1 MNPNDS
7 RVSNGLMKVVAYLR
21 VSTEQQAGSGLGLEA
36 QLASIEEYARKNEL
50 KLDKVLIDSGI
61 SGTAS
66 LENRPSL
73 VEALGLIEEGTILL
87 VSKLDRLS
95 RDPLVLLLV
104 EDSVKKSGGRIV
116 SAAGEGTDSEDPSQI
131 LLRRILSAV
140 AENEAKLVSVRT
152 KAALKAKQA
161 RGEWVGRPPFGYE
174 VEDGQLVKGA
184 KWFMASTVVDYR
196 NAGWKL
202 REIVERME
210 TMFPAEKWSIKKIH
224 HICRRNEQLS
234 IN

>member
-1 MNPNDS
+1 MN
-7 RVSNGLMKVVAYLR
+7 VVAYLR
-21 VSTEQQAGSGLGLEA
+21 VSTEQQVGSGLGLEA
-36 QLASIEEYARKNEL
+36 QRASIEDYAAKHEWSIGEFL
-50 KLDKVLIDSGI
+50 VDSGI

-73 VEALGLIEEGTILL
+73 VKALGQVENGTVLL

-104 EDSVKKSGGRIV
+104 EDSVKRSGGRIV
-116 SAAGEGTDSEDPSQI
+116 STAGEGTDSDEPSQV

-140 AENEAKLVSVRT
+140 AENEAKLVSIRT

-161 RGEWVGRPPFGYE
+161 RGEWVGRPPFGFK
-174 VEDGQLVKGA
+174 VEDGVLVKGD
-184 KWFMASTVVDYR
+184 KYSMASTVVSYR
-196 NAGWKL
+196 AAGFKL
-202 REIVERME
+202 REIVGRME
-210 TMFPAEKWSIKKIH
+210 TMFPGHKWSITKVTRILRH
-224 HICRRNEQLS
+224 SELLD

>member
-1 MNPNDS
+1 
-7 RVSNGLMKVVAYLR
+7 MKVVAYLR

-104 EDSVKKSGGRIV
+104 EDSVTKSGGRIV

-174 VEDGQLVKGA
+174 VEDGQLVKGE
-184 KWFMASTVVDYR
+184 KWFIASTVVDYR
-196 NAGWKL
+196 NAGWKQ
-202 REIVERME
+202 RE
-210 TMFPAEKWSIKKIH
+210 
-224 HICRRNEQLS
+224 
-234 IN
+234 